1 MVDFIARSANEN
13 LQALSEIEEEL
24 SGVEST
30 YDELQEVL
38 GKLRN
43 QESNAHELRNRLHE
57 NDLPPLRV
65 ENTNE
70 ASSPNTSGY
79 FPQDSSD
86 VHQSDFPSFDPFGE
100 E

>member
-43 QESNAHELRNRLHE
+43 QESNAH
-57 NDLPPLRV
+57 
-65 ENTNE
+65 
-70 ASSPNTSGY
+70 
-79 FPQDSSD
+79 
-86 VHQSDFPSFDPFGE
+86 
-100 E
+100 